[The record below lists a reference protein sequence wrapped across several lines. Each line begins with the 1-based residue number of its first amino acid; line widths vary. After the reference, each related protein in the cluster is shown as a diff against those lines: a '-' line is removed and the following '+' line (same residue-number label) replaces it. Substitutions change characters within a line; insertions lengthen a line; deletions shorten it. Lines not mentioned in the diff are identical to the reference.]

1 MTFTVQKV
9 MNQPLDLRTVAGSRI
24 SGIVT
29 QVAVPADG
37 TSGSSGSDG
46 TAGTTGGEGIP
57 GQAGGKRYSW
67 KITGLDNYVDAR
79 TAGKEKGTW
88 TYTISE
94 AQIEGYNEPKYI
106 KKGETAPTGGLTDV
120 GDGGTIRND
129 RYTTSLPS
137 TGGPGTTRFLTCGL
151 LLVLSAVLVGL
162 KRRIAS

>member
-1 MTFTVQKV
+1 MSKS
-9 MNQPLDLRTVAGSRI
+9 LDLRTVAGSQI

-29 QVAVPADG
+29 QVAVPA
-37 TSGSSGSDG
+37 
-46 TAGTTGGEGIP
+46 E
-57 GQAGGKRYSW
+57 GGKRYSW

-79 TAGKEKGTW
+79 TAGTEKGTW

-137 TGGPGTTRFLTCGL
+137 TGGPDTTRFLTCGL
-151 LLVLSAVLVGL
+151 LLVLGAALLGL